1 MVTCANI
8 TLEKIRCRVT
18 FGTLEFETPEVLSF
32 SVNQSR
38 GTLPASF
45 NCSLEVPANTVFP
58 TNQDIVI
65 EAGTLGNL
73 QRLITAHVLSITVN
87 PSFEDAAN
95 YVVNL
100 SGQDSFHELEGK
112 NISRRQRTR
121 GGVTFAAITSIISK
135 APQKG
140 TSLELH
146 KQSGGSSR
154 VPSPDT
160 NLREHSKLVK
170 TDRVGWDPF
179 GTAKDPERKDTSG
192 EEADIGNIL
201 DIKPKAVALSPGVRA
216 LYQVQGT
223 SYSSGD
229 TWTVS
234 DEDIGTI
241 VDNGDG
247 TATYTQIGIGENTIT
262 YTDSSGSTFTG
273 TATAVGIPIHDHSS
287 LGAGGPAFAVYGTD

>member
-8 TLEKIRCRVT
+8 TLEKIRCRIS
-18 FGTLEFETPEVLSF
+18 FGDLEFETPEVLSF
-32 SVNQSR
+32 SVNRAR
-38 GTLPASF
+38 GTLASSF
-45 NCSLEVPANTVFP
+45 SCSLEVPANTVFP
-58 TNQDIVI
+58 TNRDIVI
-65 EAGTLGNL
+65 EAGTLGNM
-73 QRLITAHVLSITVN
+73 QRLMTGGVRSITVN

-100 SGQDSFHELEGK
+100 SGQDAFQKLEGK

-154 VPSPDT
+154 VPSSDT

-179 GTAKDPERKDTSG
+179 GTAKAPERKDASG
-192 EEADIGNIL
+192 QEDTTNIL
-201 DIKPKAVALSPGVRA
+201 DIKPKAVSMSPGVRA
-216 LYQVQGT
+216 LFQVQGT
-223 SYSSGD
+223 SWTQGD
-229 TWTVS
+229 TWAVS

-241 VDNGDG
+241 SDNQDG
-247 TATYTQIGIGENTIT
+247 TATYTMIGIGENTIT

-273 TATAVGIPIHDHSS
+273 TATATAIPIHDHSS
-287 LGAGGPAFAVYGTD
+287 LGAGGPAWAVYGTD

>member
-1 MVTCANI
+1 MATCANI
-8 TLEKIRCRVT
+8 TLEKIRARIT
-18 FGTLEFETPEVLSF
+18 FGSLIFETPDVLSF
-32 SVNQSR
+32 SVNRAR

-45 NCSLEVPANTVFP
+45 TCSLEVPATTVFP
-58 TNQDIVI
+58 TNQDIII

-73 QRLITAHVLSITVN
+73 QRLITGSVRSITVN

-100 SGQDSFHELEGK
+100 SGQDAFQKLEGK

-154 VPSPDT
+154 VPSPNT

-192 EEADIGNIL
+192 DESTTNVL
-201 DIKPKAVALSPGVRA
+201 DIKPKAVSMSPGVRS
-216 LYQVQGT
+216 LFQVQGT
-223 SYSSGD
+223 TYSSGD

-234 DEDIGTI
+234 DTDIGTI
-241 VDNGDG
+241 VDNQDG
-247 TATYTQIGIGENTIT
+247 TATYTMIGIGENTIT
-262 YTDSSGSTFTG
+262 YTDASGATFTG
-273 TATAVGIPIHDHSS
+273 KATATAIPIHDHSS
-287 LGAGGPAFAVYGTD
+287 LGAGGPAYGVYGTD